1 LGQLATEDFD
11 SGWGNNAERD
21 SIALDFDD
29 FHSDVAIDNQLIT
42 NFPTENEHFASSLSV
57 IAAAGAGIVGLSQP
71 NTIIIRLALDN
82 LGQRRIEFK
91 IIACLPAQI
100 QTCSPSDVHA
110 YSVRGGISECTL
122 LLIKPDASDSL
133 KGCCKP

>member
-91 IIACLPAQI
+91 IIDCLRPPVAAVIHQI
-100 QTCSPSDVHA
+100 PERHLSENRSIRKPNR
-110 YSVRGGISECTL
+110 RGF
-122 LLIKPDASDSL
+122 AFQAHQ
-133 KGCCKP
+133 